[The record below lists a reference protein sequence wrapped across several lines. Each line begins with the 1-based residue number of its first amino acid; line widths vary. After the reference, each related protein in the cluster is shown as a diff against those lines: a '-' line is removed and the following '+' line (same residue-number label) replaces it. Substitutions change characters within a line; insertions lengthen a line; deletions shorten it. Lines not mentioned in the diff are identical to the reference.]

1 MGVFI
6 SIIQLFLT
14 LLSIIVLVDI
24 LLRYILDPFNPL
36 RQTLDAIVEP
46 FLAPIRSILPDF
58 GMIDLSPLVLIILIQ
73 IVQRILAGIG

>member
-1 MGVFI
+1 MGSVI
-6 SIIQLFLT
+6 SVIQLILT
-14 LLSIIVLVDI
+14 LFSLIVLADI
-24 LLRYILDPFNPL
+24 LLRYILDPYNPV